1 MQTYISMLR
10 GINVSGSK
18 KIKMVE
24 LKSLYEKLKFK
35 EVQTFIQSGNVIFK
49 SSKSETTIIK
59 TIYDG
64 LKKEWNYDVT
74 IILKTPTE
82 LKNIIAKNPFLKGH
96 DVNVKNLYFTFLE
109 STPDKTLLTAIKD
122 FTSNNDEF
130 VIKGKEVYV
139 LCPDGYG
146 TTKLHNNFFE
156 RKLKVGATTR
166 NWNSLN
172 KMYLLSKDL

>member
-24 LKSLYEKLKFK
+24 LKALYEKLKFK
-35 EVQTFIQSGNVIFK
+35 EVETFIQSGNVIFK
-49 SSKSETTIIK
+49 SNRSESAIIK

-64 LKKEWNYDVT
+64 LQAEWDYDVT
-74 IILKTPTE
+74 IVLKTPTA
-82 LKNIIAKNPFLKGH
+82 LQKVISNNPFQ
-96 DVNVKNLYFTFLE
+96 KNRHEDPKKLHVTFLAKL
-109 STPDKTLLTAIKD
+109 PDKKLCADLIGFD
-122 FTSNNDEF
+122 SNNEEF
-130 VIKGKEVYV
+130 IIQNKEIYV
-139 LCPDGYG
+139 FCPDGYG
-146 TTKLHNNFFE
+146 STKLHNNFFE

-172 KMYLLSKDL
+172 RMYHKSIS

>member
-24 LKSLYEKLKFK
+24 LKALYEKLKFK

-49 SSKSETTIIK
+49 SKKSEAAIIK

-74 IILKTPTE
+74 IILKTPDE
-82 LKNIIAKNPFLKGH
+82 IQKIISNNPYLKEQDADIKK
-96 DVNVKNLYFTFLE
+96 LYVTFLE
-109 STPDKTLLTAIKD
+109 KLPTNDSLDVLKEFPSGKD
-122 FTSNNDEF
+122 QFA
-130 VIKGKEVYV
+130 VIGKEIYV
-139 LCPDGYG
+139 FYDESLSNS
-146 TTKLHNNFFE
+146 KIHNNFFE

-172 KMYLLSKDL
+172 RMLKKALEA